1 MDEGSKGKS
10 SMKTIP
16 EEAQILDLLDKD
28 VHQML
33 HFEYMSRAKGNH
45 AQRIKRNHKT
55 YRGEMA
61 ME

>member
-10 SMKTIP
+10 SMETIP
-16 EEAQILDLLDKD
+16 KEDQILDLLAKD

-45 AQRIKRNHKT
+45 V
-55 YRGEMA
+55 
-61 ME
+61 